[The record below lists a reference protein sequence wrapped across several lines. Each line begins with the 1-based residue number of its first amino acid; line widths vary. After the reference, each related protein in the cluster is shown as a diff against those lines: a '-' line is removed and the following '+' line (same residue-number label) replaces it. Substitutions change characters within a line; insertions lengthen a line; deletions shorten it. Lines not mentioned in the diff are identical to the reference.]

1 MSRSSSW
8 MVAGGV
14 ALVLVVTVSIGVGA
28 QGQRKNPE
36 EATLVLTTV
45 NNACTPT
52 KPDVTISRKASPKG
66 LKWIVDNQCDAELDV
81 EVFGF
86 APGTSASCAA
96 PAGSKPFNE
105 NSGKEKVAKKTKK
118 AFSKDFTLGKDNGCW
133 TYKVKVGTAT
143 FDPQIRVDQ

>member
-1 MSRSSSW
+1 MSRSSRW

-14 ALVLVVTVSIGVGA
+14 AMALVVTVSIGAGA
-28 QGQRKNPE
+28 QEQRKNPE
-36 EATLVLTTV
+36 EATLLLTIVNTV
-45 NNACTPT
+45 CTPT

-66 LKWIVDNQCDAELDV
+66 LKWIVDNQCDADLDV

-96 PAGSKPFNE
+96 QAGSKPF
-105 NSGKEKVAKKTKK
+105 KEDSRKDKVAKKSKK
-118 AFSKDFTLGKDNGCW
+118 SLKDFTLGAQNGCW